1 MKAAVTPKATKQRV
15 TATKIIRQGHF
26 TAYSG
31 ECQDERTL
39 KDE

>member
-26 TAYSG
+26 TVFFG
-31 ECQDERTL
+31 KCQQ
-39 KDE
+39 KGH